1 MAPLPGTVRPHW
13 DHRLC
18 AALGPGGVVLR
29 ADDPLAGRDILH
41 VRDLG
46 DRRWFR
52 LPDGTGPVWRTYWNG
67 ATLGPGPCCPPGLS
81 I

>member
-1 MAPLPGTVRPHW
+1 MASLPGTVRPHR

-18 AALGPGGVVLR
+18 AALGPGGVVLH

-41 VRDLG
+41 LRDLG

-52 LPDGTGPVWRTYWNG
+52 LPGGTGPVWRTY
-67 ATLGPGPCCPPGLS
+67 
-81 I
+81 